1 MICFIFQDSR
11 AQALWEFNIGE
22 IIDFQMSLTDIIVLL
37 LVDVSFAVARSCY
50 KDLTKTGSH
59 EENGL

>member
-11 AQALWEFNIGE
+11 TQALCEFNIGGVT
-22 IIDFQMSLTDIIVLL
+22 DFQMSLTDIIVLL
-37 LVDVSFAVARSCY
+37 LVDVSFVIASSFY
-50 KDLTKTGSH
+50 KDLTETGSY